1 MVSLF
6 SGVGGLEV
14 GLERAGMRSVYQCEI
29 EAVCRDVLER
39 HWPGLPR
46 WDDVRTLTGREILSR
61 VDAADVVAWGS
72 PCQDLSVAG
81 HRAGLGG
88 DRSSLFFEGMRIIRE
103 MREVSDGRYPAV
115 TIWENVAGALT
126 SHKGADFG
134 RVLDEMAEAGALVVE
149 WRLLDA
155 QFFGVPQRRRRV
167 FVVAVFDSDCAERC
181 ADPILSVRQ
190 GLHRD
195 TAASGSQGEAVAGAT
210 AVGTG
215 AANREGS
222 GGVISFPTNFGS
234 YAQATEEVAQSMAIK
249 AGPPSVCA
257 PSEPIVLDRAAYN
270 QGDNALWDFV
280 VSEKPPTPSLVARG
294 PLAVGQDASALLTMR
309 AGKPGGGKGPLVSE
323 NKSLSLAATNQQT
336 LFQNA
341 ATAMVVRRLT
351 PLECERLMGW
361 ADDWT
366 RWRADGR
373 EVPDTT
379 RYKMCGN
386 GVASPCTEWIG
397 GLLMPLLGGGS

>member
-126 SHKGADFG
+126 SNRGADFG
-134 RVLDEMAEAGALVVE
+134 RVLNEMAEAGALVIE

-167 FVVAVFDSDCAERC
+167 FVVAVFDPACAERC

-210 AVGTG
+210 AVGAG
-215 AANREGS
+215 AANRQGS

-234 YAQATEEVAQSMAIK
+234 YAQATEEVAQSMAVK

-257 PSEPIVLDRAAYN
+257 PSDPIVLDRAAYN

-280 VSEKPPTPSLVARG
+280 VSEKPPTPSLVAKG
-294 PLAVGQDASALLTMR
+294 PLAVGQDVVMF
-309 AGKPGGGKGPLVSE
+309 E
-323 NKSLSLAATNQQT
+323 NWYRMA
-336 LFQNA
+336 
-341 ATAMVVRRLT
+341 VRRLT
-351 PLECERLMGW
+351 PVECERLMGW